1 MRCLSLWL
9 LLSAVTVFASS
20 PDERPANV
28 LHYRTKNS
36 MMLVSV
42 AIDGRNRTLVFD
54 TGAEQTMINF
64 PQVSREQKMALW
76 QRSYVYSKERTRL
89 KLANTT
95 FSIDVIKADLTGA
108 SLLKVAD
115 GVLGQD
121 VLSNF
126 ASIRINYRQ
135 QTIEL
140 FDR

>member
-1 MRCLSLWL
+1 MRCLVTL
-9 LLSAVTVFASS
+9 LLPTLPAFASS
-20 PDERPANV
+20 SDEQPANV
-28 LHYRTKNS
+28 LHYHIRNS
-36 MMLVSV
+36 MMLVTV

-54 TGAEQTMINF
+54 TGAEETMINF

-76 QRSYVYSKERTRL
+76 QSSYAYIKERSRL
-89 KLANTT
+89 KVGNTAL
-95 FSIDVIKADLTGA
+95 SIDVIKADLTGA

-126 ASIRINYRQ
+126 SSIRINYRQ

-140 FDR
+140 FDH